1 MPKIEAGSVR
11 SDHGLQP
18 CVATAFRHR
27 DHAAVLATVVIT
39 ESRRID
45 GRRSPVVTM
54 IATDDLLFT
63 TMIAIFTVIAADQP
77 NTFTVVRDTFSN
89 QPCGSADC
97 RNALEL
103 TTDTTGSFLARIRSS
118 STVVH
123 VAVIATMIAAASP
136 TDPDIR
142 RPLACL
148 GRRAQLQRTAGP
160 RTGYRANHLD
170 ADLAWVIVRTTCPTR
185 GRLTRFI

>member
-1 MPKIEAGSVR
+1 MVYNRHICLRTSNTDKHPELLRVRRAGRQLKMIKIPFCPSLTPIVSTIFSPSPTVWWGVSQSSLHRRPCHHRRSTPFHDGYHLWWAPPATPSHLPKIEAGSVR

-77 NTFTVVRDTFSN
+77 NTFTVVR
-89 QPCGSADC
+89 
-97 RNALEL
+97 
-103 TTDTTGSFLARIRSS
+103 
-118 STVVH
+118 
-123 VAVIATMIAAASP
+123 
-136 TDPDIR
+136 
-142 RPLACL
+142 
-148 GRRAQLQRTAGP
+148 
-160 RTGYRANHLD
+160 GYL
-170 ADLAWVIVRTTCPTR
+170 
-185 GRLTRFI
+185 F